1 VVLLDILGRRWW
13 LLAIVWR
20 RRSACPLIGAWQT
33 IWLLVLVLRMLGHVG
48 AGLLGRWRWRW
59 ERGVHMRRLRI
70 RAIRGL
76 LGSGRL
82 PVGGKLALATLVRE
96 HVLGCVVELGGWWM
110 AGATGSCHG
119 ALSQCNTAA
128 GLLSVCCGR
137 GRVQGL
143 WARASGGWW
152 CGKCSGAGEVSQN
165 TGKSGPQR
173 RLQESETMGRAGGR
187 VGGIA
192 LGRER
197 V

>member
-1 VVLLDILGRRWW
+1 
-13 LLAIVWR
+13 
-20 RRSACPLIGAWQT
+20 
-33 IWLLVLVLRMLGHVG
+33 
-48 AGLLGRWRWRW
+48 
-59 ERGVHMRRLRI
+59 MRRLRI

-143 WARASGGWW
+143 WARASGG
-152 CGKCSGAGEVSQN
+152 AEN
-165 TGKSGPQR
+165 
-173 RLQESETMGRAGGR
+173 
-187 VGGIA
+187 A
-192 LGRER
+192 LGRVRCHKILARAARNVGCRR
-197 V
+197 VRRWAGQAGGSEELLWAARGCEAAVVVEAAVVAEVGEVREAVE